1 MLHIVHNISYKFN
14 KEVFLKQRTI
24 AKKVKGIGIG
34 LHKGNPVEIV
44 LEPLEADSGIVFFRS
59 DLSVTIEAKPEN
71 VIDTKMATVIG
82 KGSAVIS
89 TIEHLLS
96 AIYSYGIDNI
106 RISLSAAEVPIM
118 DGSAASFCMLLDE
131 AGIKELD
138 KNKKVMIIKKEVE
151 FKKGDKFTKISPS
164 KTAKYHFIID
174 FPHPVIGK
182 EEYEFTFSK
191 KSYIQNISKAR
202 TFGFLKDVQMLR
214 SMGLAL
220 GGSLDNAIV
229 LDDNKMLN
237 SDPLRYKDEFVRH
250 KILDAIGDLSL
261 LGMPIIGNYS
271 SFAGSHELNHNLTLE
286 ILKDSSNYEI
296 KSFDEESAVSLEKA
310 FV

>member
-1 MLHIVHNISYKFN
+1 V
-14 KEVFLKQRTI
+14 KQRTI

-44 LEPLEADSGIVFFRS
+44 LEPLEADSGILFFRS
-59 DLSVTIEAKPEN
+59 DLNITIEAKPEN
-71 VIDTKMATVIG
+71 VVDTKMATVIG
-82 KGSAVIS
+82 KNGAVIS

-106 RISLSAAEVPIM
+106 RISVNAAEIPIM
-118 DGSAASFCMLLDE
+118 DGSATSFCMLLDE

-138 KNKKVMIIKKEVE
+138 KSKKIMIIKKEINYI
-151 FKKGDKFTKISPS
+151 FNDKFTKISPS
-164 KTAKYHFIID
+164 KTAKYNFTID
-174 FPHPVIGK
+174 FNHPIIGK
-182 EEYEFTFSK
+182 QEYEFIFSK
-191 KSYIQNISKAR
+191 KDYIKHISKAR

-214 SMGLAL
+214 NMGLAL

-237 SDPLRYKDEFVRH
+237 SDPLRYENEFVRH

-261 LGMPIIGNYS
+261 IGMPVIGSYS
-271 SFAGSHELNHNLTLE
+271 SFAGSHDLNHRLTLE

-296 KSFDEESAVSLEKA
+296 KNFDEASSYSLTKA
-310 FV
+310 FA